1 MSISKK
7 KPARAVAG
15 VTLVTFSH
23 VSEFWDMCVK
33 SCGGHQRSFLSERGY
48 FYSWLVA
55 SQFPVTSV
63 SAMVEMIPVDSAP
76 AGATLA
82 PVPPLLPG
90 VIPQSSNKVWGSL
103 SLSGLELCLLPPISA
118 R

>member
-63 SAMVEMIPVDSAP
+63 SAVVEMIPVDS
-76 AGATLA
+76 A